1 MDTIFIFAKKGE
13 LILRFAPLYVTTW
26 QRDMLLDT
34 YLSAHYKLWI
44 VLKSHEYKIA
54 VRYTVYSL
62 SRCHAKTTYSTLRCY
77 HYQRLNILR
86 TCKRTL

>member
-1 MDTIFIFAKKGE
+1 
-13 LILRFAPLYVTTW
+13 
-26 QRDMLLDT
+26 MLLDT

-44 VLKSHEYKIA
+44 VLRSHGYKIA

-77 HYQRLNILR
+77 HYRRLNISR
-86 TCKRTL
+86 KCKRTLILKTKLNLLTMKVIRGLSLTFNQTCK